1 MFLIRLCCDHA
12 TQLNIY
18 CQQQEVTLV
27 GQGVV
32 VSVTERKNWKVMI
45 QCCRQFTNSVF
56 DPNLL
61 TDTEFAKSW
70 SGVEA
75 RGAASLHYAL

>member
-18 CQQQEVTLV
+18 CQQQQQQVTLV

-32 VSVTERKNWKVMI
+32 VSVTERKNWESDDSTLQAVYKPRV
-45 QCCRQFTNSVF
+45 
-56 DPNLL
+56 
-61 TDTEFAKSW
+61 
-70 SGVEA
+70 
-75 RGAASLHYAL
+75 

>member
-18 CQQQEVTLV
+18 CQQQQQQVTLV

-32 VSVTERKNWKVMI
+32 VSVTERKNWESDDSTLQAVY
-45 QCCRQFTNSVF
+45 
-56 DPNLL
+56 
-61 TDTEFAKSW
+61 KSR
-70 SGVEA
+70 V
-75 RGAASLHYAL
+75 

>member
-18 CQQQEVTLV
+18 CQQQQQVTLV

-32 VSVTERKNWKVMI
+32 VSVTERKNWESDDSTLQAVYKPRV
-45 QCCRQFTNSVF
+45 
-56 DPNLL
+56 
-61 TDTEFAKSW
+61 
-70 SGVEA
+70 
-75 RGAASLHYAL
+75 